1 AKCSATAQQHIVFE
15 LFHYAS
21 FLRSGYRAG
30 TQHIVEGSELKF
42 ISWELMGVCKP
53 DWYWIEK
60 MPVQMER

>member
-1 AKCSATAQQHIVFE
+1 MAVSRRRAYTNISDAI
-15 LFHYAS
+15 AS

-42 ISWELMGVCKP
+42 ISRELMGVCKP